1 MFVQLRKFTEG
12 LDDPSLRSIFLW
24 MRPSDFVGRSYS
36 AIPGMSSTA
45 DRILICSKLSVLLSL
60 GLVEIC
66 RMSLTGLQS
75 P

>member
-1 MFVQLRKFTEG
+1 MFEQLRKFTEG

-36 AIPGMSSTA
+36 AIPGMSTA
-45 DRILICSKLSVLLSL
+45 ERILICSKLSVLLSL

-75 P
+75 Q